1 MDRPGD
7 STDSVP
13 DREPAAPLVQRP
25 AGRQTVKVRLTVGT
39 ESEMDNAEQAQ
50 RDRESAA
57 ALAVTQ
63 AEATWADPDAFAA
76 TKAANQDDYGAGI
89 VLFAEQWA
97 RLMEAAVARGETVAS
112 AWDRCS
118 HLADTMGMSGF
129 SASCAERMIRQWW
142 IHRDQCPPPRWPL
155 APKAAGTVG
164 AEGGV
169 P

>member
-1 MDRPGD
+1 MDNYRSMPTHPGD
-7 STDSVP
+7 VQMDVLRAAGVP
-13 DREPAAPLVQRP
+13 RSAPEFEAA
-25 AGRQTVKVRLTVGT
+25 
-39 ESEMDNAEQAQ
+39 
-50 RDRESAA
+50 
-57 ALAVTQ
+57 